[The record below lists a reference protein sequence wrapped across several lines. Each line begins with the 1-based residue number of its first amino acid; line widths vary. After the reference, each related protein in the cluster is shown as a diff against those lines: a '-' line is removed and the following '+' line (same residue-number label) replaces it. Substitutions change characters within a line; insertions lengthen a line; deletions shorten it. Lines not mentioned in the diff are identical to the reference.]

1 MDIGTLKNY
10 SDLAHDLNQ
19 IKKNAL
25 EKLKSRQ
32 IIAYNGRLFRA
43 DADTINV
50 VQTFK
55 AHSKEF
61 YMLDTNDN
69 PCHIIDPD
77 EFLRILIERNQETLN
92 SYHQLHEDLK
102 FLKMMLTDQQL
113 DKYLIQ
119 QFFFRVQRLHLSV
132 QKL

>member
-1 MDIGTLKNY
+1 MDIGKLKSY
-10 SDLAHDLNQ
+10 SDLAHDLSQ
-19 IKKNAL
+19 TKKNAL
-25 EKLKSRQ
+25 EKMRSRQ
-32 IIAYNGRLFRA
+32 IIAYNNRLFCA
-43 DADTINV
+43 DAQTINV

-102 FLKMMLTDQQL
+102 NKRLK
-113 DKYLIQ
+113 
-119 QFFFRVQRLHLSV
+119 
-132 QKL
+132 